1 MKLYYAPLA
10 CSLADH
16 IALVE
21 AGVPFQRERVDLRT
35 KMTES
40 GRQLAEI
47 AGKSYVPVL
56 VLDDDEVLTE
66 NIAILDWIAGR
77 YASLATPG
85 SLGRTR
91 LLEMLTFISTEIHRA
106 FKPFWHSSTAADR
119 ERAGRTV
126 TDQLQY
132 IASRLDADYIFGA
145 APTVADFYLFVM
157 LLWAQRFDVTVPAT
171 LVTFR
176 ERLAARPSVREAM
189 RREGIA

>member
-1 MKLYYAPLA
+1 
-10 CSLADH
+10 
-16 IALVE
+16 
-21 AGVPFQRERVDLRT
+21 
-35 KMTES
+35 MTES